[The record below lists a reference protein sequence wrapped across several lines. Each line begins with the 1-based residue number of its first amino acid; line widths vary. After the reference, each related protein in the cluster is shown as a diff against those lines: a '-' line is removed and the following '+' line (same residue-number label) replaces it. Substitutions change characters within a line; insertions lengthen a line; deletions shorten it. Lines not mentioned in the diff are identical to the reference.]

1 MGGTLSPEGMSLD
14 DYSLIRVQ
22 ALRVSSVLF
31 RVVFC
36 LQEGVDGS
44 VFRLP
49 MHLVLILFIGIS
61 YVGAVDLECFMGRNP
76 VGYTPH
82 IYDVCHRYRFHQTPQ
97 CLKFTQGSV
106 VTRDCDPSFLCERFN
121 IKNKCVRNLA
131 QANLY
136 GEICCCS
143 TDLCNGSMAISAK
156 LVLPLIGFVSL
167 LVI

>member
-1 MGGTLSPEGMSLD
+1 MRVFF
-14 DYSLIRVQ
+14 LIL
-22 ALRVSSVLF
+22 ASISSVK
-31 RVVFC
+31 
-36 LQEGVDGS
+36 
-44 VFRLP
+44 
-49 MHLVLILFIGIS
+49 
-61 YVGAVDLECFMGRNP
+61 AVDLECFMGRNP
-76 VGYTPH
+76 LGYTPQ
-82 IYDVCHRYRFHQTPQ
+82 IYDVCHRYRFHQSPQ

-143 TDLCNGSMAISAK
+143 TDLCNASFMAK
-156 LVLPLIGFVSL
+156 LNILTMLISFVFF